1 VRERPREGKNKP
13 ESIRELA
20 EDPFPMGMSRREFVQ
35 LAASS
40 GIALTISPLA
50 IAEGVSFDQRE
61 TLPGRLQWNPA
72 ATGVGRIDGVA
83 KVMGSKIYA
92 ADFRAA
98 DMPGWPAKT
107 SHAMLIRAT
116 DATHVY
122 TGLDL
127 SRLTG
132 ALKPSAVLTA
142 EDFARIGARVPEY
155 YAQGDLFCPVG
166 RTPTYLGQPIA
177 ILIFEDFDA
186 FDQARLALRDQ
197 ATAKY
202 GEDTGPI
209 VRPPYVAFRF
219 TRVGGP
225 TPDSPDVYSPVKN
238 GWVSPGKFQNTER
251 PIWARLPIPTGQEYA
266 EAAGYGEAIR
276 AELEAANPAHLVLD
290 RQFETASNDPMFLE
304 PETGLAWYDP
314 GRKSLELVV
323 GVQSPHEAAESV
335 AFLLGNAQA
344 GYKPA
349 HINTQFAYVGGGF
362 GGRDHTPFPLY
373 VALAAMFFPDRP
385 VRLANNR
392 YEQFQSGVKRNGFSI
407 RSRMGVDRASGKIFA
422 FAADHVL
429 HAGGLANFAPQVATV
444 GAVRALGIYYVP
456 KADVTTAALP
466 SRAVTTGSMRG
477 YGTLQAMTALEVLV
491 DEMCTALPLDPIE
504 FRRRNALKA
513 GEHTITGNPYSIS
526 IRTPEIL
533 DKLEKHPIWQQRAA
547 QKARAPSGLLVG
559 TGVACATKNYG
570 TGNDCSLGT
579 VEIDLEGRIAIHCA
593 AMEMGNAI
601 GTAVANRVAIHLGGV
616 ADEVALAQTDAFA
629 PLALVKTGDPFTMH
643 QKTQDAGARNPRW
656 VPEIGSPSS
665 ASIGAHVSTQ
675 APAEAARIIF
685 RFGLWPAAL
694 ELWGIGPNDP
704 RAKQWEAARWK
715 DGQLIVP
722 GLAPLA
728 LAAVAA
734 KAHARNGVTGAMTHS
749 FNRWAW
755 SHATF
760 SLGGQPWTADIDALA
775 VRRGGGKFVRID
787 RTNVYFPPTDNNRIG
802 SAYTAGCGTL
812 VRVEIDRATGA
823 LRMAKAYSVFE
834 CGQALVPEVVI
845 GQAQG
850 GFAMGVGFALLETMP
865 LYEDGPGNGKW
876 NLGRYVVARGSD
888 LPLHD
893 LEIELLPPVDA
904 NEKPKGMAEVVMTP
918 IVAALINAIFDATG
932 HRFQS
937 VPVTQAMLKGVI
949 K

>member
-1 VRERPREGKNKP
+1 
-13 ESIRELA
+13 
-20 EDPFPMGMSRREFVQ
+20 MGMSRREFVQ

-579 VEIDLEGRIAIHCA
+579 VEIDPEGRIAIHCA